1 MVSVRALQH
10 VGVGPARDWLTR
22 FGLDAPR
29 QPSNL
34 TLALGTGS
42 VTPLQMA
49 QAYAVF
55 ANGGWRVNPVVVE
68 RITDAK
74 GAVLYQAPPPA
85 PFEEAQRALPERNV
99 FLMRSMMNDVTR
111 IGTAA
116 RAQRELKRN
125 DLFGK
130 TGTTDDAVDAW
141 FAGFQPTLVTAVWLG
156 HGEPKSLGERESG
169 GGLALP
175 IWIDYMA
182 AALKGVPVA
191 QPPIPPSDVLFA
203 GDDWRY
209 TEWLNAGWVSRIGAA
224 GVERAL
230 PPPPSPPQ
238 PPPAASAPATAE
250 SAASVVLPETRPQ

>member
-1 MVSVRALQH
+1 
-10 VGVGPARDWLTR
+10 
-22 FGLDAPR
+22 
-29 QPSNL
+29 
-34 TLALGTGS
+34 
-42 VTPLQMA
+42 
-49 QAYAVF
+49 
-55 ANGGWRVNPVVVE
+55 
-68 RITDAK
+68 
-74 GAVLYQAPPPA
+74 VLFQAPPPA
-85 PFEEAQRALPERNV
+85 PLDEVQRVVSERNV

-141 FAGFQPTLVTAVWLG
+141 FAGFHPTLVTVVWLG

-182 AALKGVPVA
+182 AALKGVAVA
-191 QPPIPPSDVLFA
+191 PPPIPPSDVLFA

-209 TEWLNAGWVSRIGAA
+209 LEWLNAGWVRRIGAA
-224 GVERAL
+224 GVERAVPL
-230 PPPPSPPQ
+230 PPPAMPEPISPDAAPPLTPPENPPQ
-238 PPPAASAPATAE
+238 
-250 SAASVVLPETRPQ
+250 